1 MSPIDITPREEL
13 YRAALSANRLFAR
26 STDRPLGETFSQLA
40 TILVGELGARLVTI
54 GRLDRDTLS
63 VLLIAVEGPEA
74 DYARGL
80 DLSASA
86 GDPMGKGP
94 AGQVLRSG
102 HPMVAMLPDAL
113 PPEMEAWKERA
124 CAHGLGGSA
133 LVPIHT
139 RDGLWGLL
147 SVYRD
152 TRTTFSPDILP
163 ILESFSIDIGTFLDR
178 REESRELEA
187 RRLYQ
192 SAIEA
197 LQARFLAAP
206 SGPEI
211 LRDVLRTLVNVVAL
225 PAAWILEQKRTGED
239 GGKIRLFDASG
250 PVSPGLRI
258 EALLRKVLEGPPE
271 KEGSFP
277 LFLEISG
284 EEIGQG
290 SYRENDTAPL
300 RSLMLVP
307 LVFFPDNRPAT
318 FLVAAFS
325 SVRRPR
331 EAVVDLLSQLGASTR
346 MALSQSQDR
355 LRLERYAAFYRAL
368 GESSQ
373 LMARH
378 PPPQRLF
385 DGLCE
390 LLVQS
395 TGLEVAFI
403 SLIEDRM
410 KVRVVSARGRAS
422 PFLEGALFSI
432 DPEDPGRCLIHSRT
446 LESEKVLFIPFLEGW
461 LCSDAVRE
469 AARPWGL
476 RNTLTVAIRREGKA
490 IGLMGLVSGQEDFF
504 DATLEN
510 LLAGLS
516 RDITFSLE
524 FQERQERLVR
534 ISITDSLT
542 GLPNRNAFS
551 EDVSRLLSETA
562 GKGGGMALGILD
574 LDGFKGWNDAYG
586 HSEGDR
592 LLRELA
598 DLLREILPPEGLVA
612 RLGGDEFGFCFP
624 RPTREEARKLSEDFS
639 REVLKT
645 VRKVD
650 HGLNLVTGSLG
661 WALSSKVGDS
671 YRDLLAHA
679 DEALYA
685 AKRGG
690 RNTVR
695 FFGGE
700 IASALQRRIETHR
713 SFPSAIKNGDLV
725 FWVQPQ
731 LDCRTGQVE
740 GVEMLVRW
748 KQGDRMLLPGAF
760 MSEVEKDPVLI
771 RMLGLHALR
780 QARTLRDRFLRS
792 GRALRV
798 SLNIGASH
806 FLHEEFLSNVD
817 ETVGHGRGDGL
828 VLEVTESA
836 ALEDMLRTTR
846 LVEELKRRGFGVSL
860 DDFGTGYSSLHY
872 AADLGVTEIK
882 LDAYFLRRFRS
893 FTNAFA
899 VVGST
904 LLLADLS
911 GSRLVGEGLE
921 FFEDLALWLRMGGR
935 LIQGYLLA
943 RPMPDEE
950 IFPWL
955 ERPLPPEVMHPA
967 PVYPVEDL
975 PFLEYAFRPFSSNGE
990 QGHPPG
996 DCPLDLWFDQ
1006 RGIFY
1011 DRLPSWNEARES
1023 HRQMHRSTSSPRAAA
1038 ERFVRAVGALREEM
1052 DAYWLTLVP
1061 PSTSPP

>member
-1 MSPIDITPREEL
+1 MSPVAISPREEL
-13 YRAALSANRLFAR
+13 YRAALTANRLFAR
-26 STDRPLGETFSQLA
+26 SIDTPLVETLSQLA
-40 TILVGELGARLVTI
+40 DLLVEELGARLVTI
-54 GRLDRDTLS
+54 GRLDRETLS
-63 VLLIAVEGPEA
+63 LGFLAVAGPAA

-80 DLSASA
+80 VLSAES
-86 GDPMGKGP
+86 GNPLGNGP

-102 HPMVAMLPDAL
+102 RPMVAMLPDDL
-113 PPEMEAWKERA
+113 PSGMEIWKERVRT
-124 CAHGLGGSA
+124 HRLGGSA
-133 LVPIHT
+133 LAPVHT

-152 TRTTFSPDILP
+152 SETAFSPDILP
-163 ILESFSIDIGTFLDR
+163 ILESFASDIGAFLDR
-178 REESRELEA
+178 RKESRELGV
-187 RRLYQ
+187 RRIYQ
-192 SAIEA
+192 SAFEA
-197 LQARFLAAP
+197 LQTRFLAGL
-206 SGPEI
+206 SRPEV
-211 LRDVLRTLVNVVAL
+211 LREVVRTLVDSGAL
-225 PAAWILEQKRTGED
+225 PAAWILERKGPREGGGEL
-239 GGKIRLFDASG
+239 RLFDASG
-250 PVSPGLRI
+250 EASPDLTFQKLLRETVEGSPG
-258 EALLRKVLEGPPE
+258 PD
-271 KEGSFP
+271 GSFP
-277 LFLEISG
+277 LFVEIPGDAVSS
-284 EEIGQG
+284 ELPAAREG
-290 SYRENDTAPL
+290 SSSL
-300 RSLMLVP
+300 KSLMLFP
-307 LVFFPDNRPAT
+307 LSFLPDHRPDT

-325 SVRRPR
+325 SLRHPPD
-331 EAVVDLLSQLGASTR
+331 AVVDLLSQIAASAR

-355 LRLERYAAFYRAL
+355 LRLERYAAFYRSM

-378 PPPQRLF
+378 PPPQLLF

-390 LLVQS
+390 ILVNS
-395 TGLEVAFI
+395 TGLELAFI
-403 SLIEDRM
+403 SLLEEGQ
-410 KVRVVSARGRAS
+410 KVRVMSARGRAR
-422 PFLEGALFSI
+422 PFLEGALFSV

-446 LESEKVLFIPFLEGW
+446 LETEAVLFIPFLEGW

-476 RNTLTVAIRREGKA
+476 RNTLTVAIRKEGKP

-504 DATLEN
+504 DATLEE

-524 FQERQERLVR
+524 FQERQDRLVR
-534 ISITDSLT
+534 VSITDSLT

-562 GKGGGMALGILD
+562 RKGGGMAVGILD

-592 LLRELA
+592 LLKELA
-598 DLLREILPPEGLVA
+598 ELLREILGKRGVVA
-612 RLGGDEFGFCFP
+612 RLGGDEFGFCL
-624 RPTREEARKLSEDFS
+624 TGSTTEEARSLSEDLS
-639 REVLKT
+639 REVLT
-645 VRKVD
+645 AVQKVD

-661 WALSSKVGDS
+661 WALYPLVGDS

-713 SFPSAIKNGDLV
+713 SFPSAIEKGDLV

-748 KQGDRMLLPGAF
+748 KQGDRILLPGAF
-760 MSEVEKDPVLI
+760 MPEVEKDPVLI
-771 RMLGLHALR
+771 RMLGVHAMR
-780 QARTLRDRFLRS
+780 QARLLRERLLRS
-792 GRALRV
+792 GRFLRV
-798 SLNIGASH
+798 SLNIGAGH
-806 FLHEEFLSNVD
+806 FLHEEFLSNV
-817 ETVGHGRGDGL
+817 EESVGEAGGDGL
-828 VLEVTESA
+828 VLEVTETA
-836 ALEDMLRTTR
+836 ALEDMSRTTR

-872 AADLGVTEIK
+872 AADLSMTEIK
-882 LDAYFLRRFRS
+882 LDSYFLRRFRS
-893 FTNAFA
+893 YTNAFA

-921 FFEDLALWLRMGGR
+921 FPEDLALWLRMGGR

-943 RPMPDEE
+943 RPMPEE
-950 IFPWL
+950 ELLPWL
-955 ERPLPPEVMHPA
+955 ERPLPPELVLVS

-975 PFLEYAFRPFSSNGE
+975 PFLEYAFRPFASYEE
-990 QGHPPG
+990 QGHRQAE
-996 DCPLDLWFDQ
+996 CPLDLWFDQ
-1006 RGIFY
+1006 RGVLY
-1011 DRLPSWNEARES
+1011 SHLPSWSEARDA
-1023 HRQMHRSTSSPRAAA
+1023 HRQMHRATSSSRTVV
-1038 ERFVRAVGALREEM
+1038 ERFVQAISALRNEM
-1052 DAYWLTLVP
+1052 DVYRLTLA
-1061 PSTSPP
+1061 PSV